1 MSHSLNRGLWTRG
14 ALTFWGAGL
23 ILAAGL
29 IHLALTPEHLEEAT
43 YLGLLFLANFAG
55 SGVAAFGIFRGQRWG
70 WSLGA
75 LVAGGAFLAYL
86 VDGTVGLPGMEAG
99 GLLEP
104 LGVLA
109 KTLEALFLVLCAFE
123 LITGFGRRALA
134 IGVAAVLA
142 TAGLAT
148 ALILL
153 GAAPA
158 ADNDGPESSPQ
169 QHENPDPGE

>member
-1 MSHSLNRGLWTRG
+1 M
-14 ALTFWGAGL
+14 

-29 IHLALTPEHLEEAT
+29 IHLVLTPEHLEEAT
-43 YLGLLFLANFAG
+43 YLGLLFLADFAG
-55 SGVAAFGIFRGQRWG
+55 SVVATVGIFRGQRWG
-70 WSLGA
+70 WALGA

-104 LGVLA
+104 LGILA

-142 TAGLAT
+142 IAGLAA

-158 ADNDGPESSPQ
+158 DHDSPESSPPQ
-169 QHENPDPGE
+169 EQHGE